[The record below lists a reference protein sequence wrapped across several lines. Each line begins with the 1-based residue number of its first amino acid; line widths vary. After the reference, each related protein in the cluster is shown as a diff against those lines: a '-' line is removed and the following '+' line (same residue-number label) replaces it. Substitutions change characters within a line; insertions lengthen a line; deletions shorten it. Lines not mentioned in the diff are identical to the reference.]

1 MHLMK
6 VHHSFFTTFA
16 AVFEKLRG
24 VVVCVMVV

>member
-16 AVFEKLRG
+16 AVFEKLRS
-24 VVVCVMVV
+24 VVYALW